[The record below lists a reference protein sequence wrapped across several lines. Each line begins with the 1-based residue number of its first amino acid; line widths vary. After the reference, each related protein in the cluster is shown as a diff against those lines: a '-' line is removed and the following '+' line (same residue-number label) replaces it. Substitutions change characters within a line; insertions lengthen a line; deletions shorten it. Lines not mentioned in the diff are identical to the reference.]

1 MPDEL
6 DPCQVGLGA
15 HGGRRVS
22 RAACRPWRGSRFDTA
37 HGWGRGAQGH
47 RGRSPCHDHREV
59 AVMTLSDAEL
69 ERYSRQLVL
78 PEWSGAAQERLK
90 AANVIVVGLGAL
102 GLPVATSLAAAGVG
116 HLGVVDEDA
125 VELSNL
131 HRQPLHFTPDVG
143 LPKAVNAAVKLSA
156 LNPECVVD
164 PYPVRL
170 EEMNAE
176 PIVMGADL
184 VVDCSDTFATRYLVN
199 GACCAQGV
207 PLVEAGVLG
216 FGGLVMSIVP
226 GASACYR
233 CAFPVEPENVP
244 SCREAG
250 VLGAMAGIVGS
261 IQALE
266 ALKLL
271 AGVGRP
277 LLDRILN
284 VDGLSLEHLLVA
296 TGRREDCPACAG
308 VAAAPQSP

>member
-1 MPDEL
+1 
-6 DPCQVGLGA
+6 
-15 HGGRRVS
+15 
-22 RAACRPWRGSRFDTA
+22 
-37 HGWGRGAQGH
+37 
-47 RGRSPCHDHREV
+47 
-59 AVMTLSDAEL
+59 MTLSDSEL

-102 GLPVATSLAAAGVG
+102 GSPVATYLAAAGVG

-125 VELSNL
+125 VDLSTP

-143 LPKAVNAAVKLSA
+143 LSKAVNAAVKLSA

-170 EEMNAE
+170 QETNAE
-176 PIVMGADL
+176 PTVMGGDL
-184 VVDCSDTFATRYLVN
+184 VVDCSHPLATRYLVN
-199 GACCAQGV
+199 DACCAQAI

-216 FGGLVMSIVP
+216 FGGLVMSIKP
-226 GASACYR
+226 GESACYR
-233 CAFPVEPENVP
+233 CAFAVEPANVR

-271 AGVGRP
+271 TGVGDP
-277 LLDRILN
+277 LIDAILPI
-284 VDGLSLEHLLVA
+284 DGAALAFTPVA
-296 TGRREDCPACAG
+296 
-308 VAAAPQSP
+308 